1 MMKIHRDGYH
11 IHMDG
16 HAGNKIACAMMT
28 ALSVAYINNLR
39 DMAFYEGNCTL
50 DVGVMDV
57 MVPSDNSVAV
67 FLTEAFWNA
76 VNGLVQSYPNSF
88 SIV

>member
-1 MMKIHRDGYH
+1 
-11 IHMDG
+11 
-16 HAGNKIACAMMT
+16 
-28 ALSVAYINNLR
+28 
-39 DMAFYEGNCTL
+39 MAFYDGDCTL

-76 VNGLVQSYPNSF
+76 VNGLVKSYPNSF